1 MNGLRQTILALA
13 GAVLLVVG
21 VAAEQTKPA
30 VTPAPAPQRPSDE
43 GETARPKLIA
53 PARGEVELGHTKP
66 VSKRDGNMVVT
77 TIRVKNLANGAIA
90 GLKVDEFWY
99 DKSGNPVAGAP
110 SFRYRKPLMP
120 GEVIDVVLK
129 TPVNPAMNQPQWK
142 FEHANGKIKPVLMPK
157 L

>member
-1 MNGLRQTILALA
+1 MNGLRNTLLALA
-13 GAVLLVVG
+13 GAVLLVAG

-30 VTPAPAPQRPSDE
+30 VTPTPAPQRPSDE

-53 PARGEVELGHTKP
+53 PVRGEVELGHTRP

-77 TIRVKNLANGAIA
+77 TIRVKNLASGAIA

-99 DKSGNPVAGAP
+99 DKAGNPVAGAP

-120 GEVIDVVLK
+120 GEVIDVILK
-129 TPVNPAMNQPQWK
+129 TPANPAMNQPQWK